1 MNIIQTLTD
10 RIIASLEAGKAPW
23 HKTWQGGL
31 PASLSTGREYRGINI
46 FLLGTQEFSSRYW
59 VTFREALRLGG
70 HVRKGEKATPIVYW
84 KWRTPEEIEK
94 ADREG
99 RRMPPCYPFTS
110 YVFNLDQVEG
120 LARPETDVHHEPHRR
135 LEIADLMLEMMP
147 AKPEIHHALSNS
159 PCYLPDFDRV
169 LLPHLS
175 QFTSAENYFAV
186 LFHELIH
193 ATGHARRLNR
203 FAKDTGSRSERYS
216 FEELVAEFGAA
227 FLCAFCGIRTAQVE
241 ELQASYIAGWA
252 QVFRKDPMVLLRAA
266 SAAQKAADFI
276 RGKVVQEAQ
285 DVEAVRHT
293 ESLGAVA

>member
-10 RIIASLEAGKAPW
+10 RIIASLESGKAPW

-84 KWRTPEEIEK
+84 KWRTPEEIAK

-99 RRMPPCYPFTS
+99 RRTPPCHPFIS
-110 YVFNLDQVEG
+110 HVFNLDQVEG
-120 LARPETDVHHEPHRR
+120 VARPETDVHHEPHRR

-147 AKPEIHHALSNS
+147 SKPEIQHALSFS
-159 PCYLPDFDRV
+159 PCYISDFDRIQ
-169 LLPHLS
+169 LPHLS
-175 QFTSAENYFAV
+175 QFTSAENYFSV

-193 ATGHARRLNR
+193 STGHPRRLNR
-203 FAKDTGSRSERYS
+203 LAQDTGNRSERYS

-241 ELQASYIAGWA
+241 ALQTSYITGWA
-252 QVFRKDPMVLLRAA
+252 TVFRKDPMVLLRAA

-276 RGKVVQEAQ
+276 RGKVVPDVR
-285 DVEAVRHT
+285 DVETSTST
-293 ESLGAVA
+293 ESVGAVA